1 MNNTKIIDIEKF
13 VHKLKQ
19 DYDLMI
25 SNYPQDGH
33 YLIQEYENR
42 LIGALN
48 ILNYLGIMEYYYIE
62 LLYVKYRMWGEQQWQ
77 KKNSMN

>member
-1 MNNTKIIDIEKF
+1 MTNTKIIKDTDIF
-13 VHKLKQ
+13 IQRLKD

-25 SNYPQDGH
+25 RNAPDEGH

-48 ILNYLGIMEYYYIE
+48 ILNYLDIIKYSDVMAIYDE
-62 LLYVKYRMWGEQQWQ
+62 YRM
-77 KKNSMN
+77 

>member
-1 MNNTKIIDIEKF
+1 MTNTKIIKDTDIF
-13 VHKLKQ
+13 IQKLKA

-25 SNYPQDGH
+25 RNAPDEGH

-48 ILNYLGIMEYYYIE
+48 ILNYLDIIKYSDVMAIYDE
-62 LLYVKYRMWGEQQWQ
+62 YRM
-77 KKNSMN
+77 